1 MASEGFIQRRTSKTA
16 SLNLTSLMD
25 IFTIL
30 VFFLLMNTGDTQE
43 LAKANFVKL
52 PDSNAD
58 GALHGELVINVGEEF
73 INIDNEDIVAVKDV
87 NTQSGKVNE
96 ALSERLQLF
105 ATESGELTEA
115 DEKLGRAVTIMGDRE
130 VPYDLLKAVMTTCAA
145 NGFRDVSL
153 AINQVAADSLLGSVD
168 AGAPAVDGGQ

>member
-1 MASEGFIQRRTSKTA
+1 MASNSFIQRKTTKTA
-16 SLNLTSLMD
+16 TLNLTSLMD

-58 GALHGELVINVGEEF
+58 GTLHGQLVINVGDEF
-73 INIDNEDIVAVKDV
+73 VMMGNENIVAVGEV
-87 NTQSGKVNE
+87 NRKPGEVNKPLGE
-96 ALSERLQLF
+96 ALKAF
-105 ATESGELTEA
+105 AEQSGELTDVEQ
-115 DEKLGRAVTIMGDRE
+115 KIGRAVTIMGDRT

-145 NGFRDVSL
+145 YGYRDVSL
-153 AINQVAADSLLGSVD
+153 AINQVAATALT
-168 AGAPAVDGGQ
+168 GGDE

>member
-1 MASEGFIQRRTSKTA
+1 MASQSFIQRKITKPAT
-16 SLNLTSLMD
+16 LNLTSLMD

-58 GALHGELVINVGEEF
+58 GALHGQLVINVAEDF
-73 INIDNEDIVAVKDV
+73 IMMGNEKIVAVQEV
-87 NTQSGKVNE
+87 NRKPGEVNKPLGD
-96 ALSERLQLF
+96 ALRAF
-105 ATESGELTEA
+105 AGESGELTEV
-115 DEKLGRAVTIMGDRE
+115 EQKIGRSVTIMGDRT

-145 NGFRDVSL
+145 YGFRDVSL
-153 AINQVAADSLLGSVD
+153 AVNQVAATALTSGE
-168 AGAPAVDGGQ
+168 Q

>member
-1 MASEGFIQRRTSKTA
+1 MAAEGFIQRRTSKPA

-58 GALHGELVINVGEEF
+58 GSLHGDLVINVGEEF
-73 INIDNEDIVAVKDV
+73 INIDGQDIVATKDV
-87 NTQSGKVNE
+87 KTKPGTVND
-96 ALSERLQLF
+96 
-105 ATESGELTEA
+105 ELTAYLKQFAANKGDQTEV
-115 DEKLGRAVTIMGDRE
+115 EKKLGRPVTIMGDRT

-145 NGFRDVSL
+145 SGFRDVSL
-153 AINQVAADSLLGSVD
+153 AVNQVAADALMGSVE
-168 AGAPAVDGGQ
+168 AAPATGGE

>member
-1 MASEGFIQRRTSKTA
+1 MASNGFIQRRTTKPA

-58 GALHGELVINVGEEF
+58 GALHGQLVINVTDEF
-73 INIDNEDIVAVKDV
+73 VMMGSDNIVAIGEV
-87 NTQSGKVNE
+87 NRKPGEVNKALGE
-96 ALSERLQLF
+96 ALKAF
-105 ATESGELTEA
+105 AEDSGELTEV
-115 DEKLGRAVTIMGDRE
+115 EKKIGRSVTIMGERS

-145 NGFRDVSL
+145 YGFRDVSL
-153 AINQVAADSLLGSVD
+153 AINQVAA
-168 AGAPAVDGGQ
+168 GALTGGEQP

>member
-1 MASEGFIQRRTSKTA
+1 MASNSFIQRKTTKTA
-16 SLNLTSLMD
+16 TLNLTSLMD

-58 GALHGELVINVGEEF
+58 GTLHGQLVINVGDEF
-73 INIDNEDIVAVKDV
+73 VMMGNENIVAISDV
-87 NTQSGKVNE
+87 NRKPGEVNKPLGE
-96 ALSERLQLF
+96 ALKAF
-105 ATESGELTEA
+105 AGQSGELTEV
-115 DEKLGRAVTIMGDRE
+115 EQKIGRAVTIMGDRT

-145 NGFRDVSL
+145 YGFRDVSL
-153 AINQVAADSLLGSVD
+153 AVNQVAASALT
-168 AGAPAVDGGQ
+168 GGDE

>member
-1 MASEGFIQRRTSKTA
+1 MASNSFIQRKTTKTA
-16 SLNLTSLMD
+16 TLNLTSLMD

-58 GALHGELVINVGEEF
+58 GTLHGQLVINVGDEF
-73 INIDNEDIVAVKDV
+73 VMMGNENIVAVGEV
-87 NTQSGKVNE
+87 NRKPGEVNKPLGE
-96 ALSERLQLF
+96 ALKAF
-105 ATESGELTEA
+105 AEQSGELTDVEQ
-115 DEKLGRAVTIMGDRE
+115 KIGRAVTIMGDRT

-145 NGFRDVSL
+145 YGYHDVSL
-153 AINQVAADSLLGSVD
+153 AINQVAATALT
-168 AGAPAVDGGQ
+168 GGDE